1 MAIPSLRAGTSHRA
15 ATQKAEAMQ
24 IIITGRKVQVPDDVR
39 AAVERKIGAL
49 DRFVGDLDRAEVV
62 FREEKN
68 PRIAEREQVEVTLL
82 GHGHRVRASV
92 SGVDQHQ
99 AVDLAVGKLG
109 KQLRKLKTR
118 VVRRRRPNL
127 QRDEVHHPLA
137 RLDNELVNGA
147 VAPEQ
152 AADID
157 DPEWVPRIVRR
168 KTFELEFM
176 DPAEAVARMQLLDH
190 DFFLFVNVDSD
201 KPSVVYLRSDGDA
214 GLIEID
220 A

>member
-1 MAIPSLRAGTSHRA
+1 
-15 ATQKAEAMQ
+15 MQ
-24 IIITGRKVQVPDDVR
+24 ISITGRKVQVPDDVR

-49 DRFVGDLDRAEVV
+49 DRFVGDLERAEVV

-68 PRIAEREQVEVTLL
+68 PRIAEREQVEVTLR
-82 GHGHRVRASV
+82 GHGHHVRATV
-92 SGVDQHQ
+92 AGIDQHQ

-118 VVRRRRPNL
+118 EVRRHRPNL

-137 RLDNELVNGA
+137 RLENDLVNGTT
-147 VAPEQ
+147 
-152 AADID
+152 AADTPSPD
-157 DPEWVPRIVRR
+157 DDEWVPQIVRR
-168 KTFELEFM
+168 KTFDLELM
-176 DPAEAVARMQLLDH
+176 DPTEAVMRMQLLDH

-201 KPSVVYLRSDGDA
+201 KPSVVYLRSDGNA

-220 A
+220 S

>member
-1 MAIPSLRAGTSHRA
+1 
-15 ATQKAEAMQ
+15 MQ
-24 IIITGRKVQVPDDVR
+24 ISITGRKVQVPDDVR

-49 DRFVGDLDRAEVV
+49 DRFVGDLERAEVV

-82 GHGHRVRASV
+82 GHGHHVRATV
-92 SGVDQHQ
+92 AGTDQHQ

-118 VVRRRRPNL
+118 VGRRHRPNL

-137 RLDNELVNGA
+137 RLDNDLVNDTTL
-147 VAPEQ
+147 
-152 AADID
+152 AADAPGPD

-168 KTFELEFM
+168 KTFDLELM
-176 DPAEAVARMQLLDH
+176 DPTEAVMRMQLLDH

-201 KPSVVYLRSDGDA
+201 KPSVVYLRSDGHA

-220 A
+220 G